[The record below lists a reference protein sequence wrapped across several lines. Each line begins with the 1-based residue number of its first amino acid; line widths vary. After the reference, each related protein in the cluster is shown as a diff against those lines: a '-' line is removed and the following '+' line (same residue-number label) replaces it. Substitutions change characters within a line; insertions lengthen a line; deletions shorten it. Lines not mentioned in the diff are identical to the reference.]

1 MRFKV
6 GILLFLIVLLT
17 CATGFATENTSEIP
31 GVGTLVFPSDIE
43 VFPLQRPSSFGNTL
57 IADDNGVLR
66 TSHLVFK
73 SLKNS
78 DRNKIKNNLSS
89 YNEWLNQFIVFKNV
103 KLLMNTPIS
112 PPSIDNEQLVIKEA
126 VILSKGI
133 PLRLNYYLLNNSE
146 GLTVMVEICPDSDS
160 DYWKPVIA
168 KMIAD
173 IKR

>member
-1 MRFKV
+1 MRFKF

-17 CATGFATENTSEIP
+17 CTTGSAAENTSDIP

-43 VFPLQRPSSFGNTL
+43 VFPSQTTNSFGDTL

-66 TSHLVFK
+66 TSHLIFS
-73 SLKNS
+73 SLKTS
-78 DRNKIKNNLSS
+78 DRNKIKNNLSA
-89 YNEWLNQFIVFKNV
+89 YNEWLNQLIVSKNV
-103 KLLMNTPIS
+103 KLLMNTPIHS
-112 PPSIDNEQLVIKEA
+112 SAVDNEQFVIKEA

-133 PLRLNYYLLNNSE
+133 PVRLKYYLLNSRE
-146 GLTVMVEICPDSDS
+146 GLTMMLEISPDSDS

-168 KMIAD
+168 KMITD